1 MNAWQIKALAEWLK
15 MLEGS
20 AKGGLQSQYGHLI
33 PKETDTGRPSTM
45 ELAQRARREKALA
58 NRPAATTGTLQG
70 ELEAVEI
77 PTVPGKELAVIPR
90 AEKQARVY
98 EYKNVP
104 NIQVDPS
111 GEAKIISDLSASIR
125 RYREMKTGM
134 EPSFRE
140 VGGGRIAGSRW
151 EPERSLSQVE
161 QSVPEKEIGG
171 FIPEPGYVQGSE
183 MQKRFSGG
191 QISTPHTKDTLTAQ
205 RIEGQTA
212 YDKRMARLRAAQAGK
227 TSKFDELV
235 RRYRRAAG
243 KRIRELKR
251 KGHSR
256 SGRMGGGY
264 LPADLAGN
272 LKDSTMKSMILGHR
286 RKPWN

>member
-1 MNAWQIKALAEWLK
+1 MNAAQLKALAEWWR
-15 MLEGS
+15 MLQGRGQFKDTAAIEMEQRLNRMAREGHE
-20 AKGGLQSQYGHLI
+20 AAGQ
-33 PKETDTGRPSTM
+33 PSGM
-45 ELAQRARREKALA
+45 ELTQIRDRREALARRRLQELLPE
-58 NRPAATTGTLQG
+58 RERERTLQG
-70 ELEAVEI
+70 QLEGAEI
-77 PTVPGKELAVIPR
+77 TTVPGKELAVIPR

-111 GEAKIISDLSASIR
+111 GEAKIISDLSASIK

-134 EPSFRE
+134 EPEVTSFD
-140 VGGGRIAGSRW
+140 
-151 EPERSLSQVE
+151 PVE
-161 QSVPEKEIGG
+161 QARRLEGAEQAIPDRGLPENVPEWALIQQEQMKAER
-171 FIPEPGYVQGSE
+171 YQASE
-183 MQKRFSGG
+183 ANKKRV
-191 QISTPHTKDTLTAQ
+191 
-205 RIEGQTA
+205 E
-212 YDKRMARLRAAQAGK
+212 RLRAAQAGK
-227 TSKFDELV
+227 VSKFDKLV
-235 RRYRRAAG
+235 ERYKRAAG